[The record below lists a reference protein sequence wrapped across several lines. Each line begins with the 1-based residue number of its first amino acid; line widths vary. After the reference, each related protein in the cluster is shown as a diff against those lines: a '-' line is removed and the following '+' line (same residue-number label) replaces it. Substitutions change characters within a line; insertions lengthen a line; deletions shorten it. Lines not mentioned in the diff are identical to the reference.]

1 MKSESKVAMDSDL
14 NSEHMNDLDIELS
27 FNHENEIDNVESML
41 ATVEQQKD
49 IVVESTSPELEI
61 LYQDEYV
68 VAINKPS
75 GLLVHRSWLDTNATE
90 FAVQKLR
97 DQIGQHVYPVH
108 RLDRPTS
115 GVLLF
120 VLDKDSA
127 RHLMQQF
134 IDHTTEKRYLAVV
147 RGHLDEGLLD
157 YPLKYQYDKI
167 ADKNADKTKPPQEA
181 ITAYRCLAKT
191 ELPIPVG
198 PYSASRY
205 SLMELVPKT
214 GRKHQ
219 LRRHMKHLRHPIVGD
234 TSHGD
239 GKHNTMFRENFDIH
253 RLLLHAATLC
263 FIHPKT
269 LQKIEVY
276 APITGDFLRVLSA
289 IHLSEN
295 KSAETLAS
303 DHDFSIQE

>member
-1 MKSESKVAMDSDL
+1 MTQQTTQQNAKDNIESVD
-14 NSEHMNDLDIELS
+14 DLDALEG
-27 FNHENEIDNVESML
+27 ML
-41 ATVEQQKD
+41 ATVAEQQD
-49 IVVESTSPELEI
+49 IVVESMTPELTI
-61 LYQDEYV
+61 LYQDDHV

-134 IDHTTEKRYLAVV
+134 IDQTTEKSYLAVV
-147 RGHLDEGLLD
+147 RGHLDEGVLD
-157 YPLKYQYDKI
+157 YPLKFQYDKI
-167 ADKNADKTKPPQEA
+167 ADKKADKTKPPQEA
-181 ITAYRCLAKT
+181 VTEYRCLAKT
-191 ELPIPVG
+191 EVPIAVG
-198 PYSASRY
+198 PYTSSRY

-239 GKHNTMFRENFDIH
+239 GKHNTMFRENFGIH
-253 RLLLHAATLC
+253 RLLLHAAYLS

-269 LQKIEVY
+269 EQKIEVR
-276 APITGDFLRVLSA
+276 APLTGDFLRVLSE
-289 IHLSEN
+289 IKLSE
-295 KSAETLAS
+295 
-303 DHDFSIQE
+303 

>member
-1 MKSESKVAMDSDL
+1 MTQVFPSEKVVEQSVIDD
-14 NSEHMNDLDIELS
+14 NDLDNI
-27 FNHENEIDNVESML
+27 ESML
-41 ATVEQQKD
+41 AIVEEQKD
-49 IVVESTSPELEI
+49 IVVESSTPELDI

-75 GLLVHRSWLDTNATE
+75 GLLVHRSWLDTHATE

-134 IDHTTEKRYLAVV
+134 VEHTTDKRYVAVV

-157 YPLKYQYDKI
+157 YPLKFQYDKI
-167 ADKNADKTKPPQEA
+167 ADKKADKTKPPQEA
-181 ITAYRCLAKT
+181 VTQYRCLAQT
-191 ELPIPVG
+191 ELPIAVG
-198 PYSASRY
+198 PYEASRY
-205 SLMELVPKT
+205 SLMELIPKT

-253 RLLLHAATLC
+253 RLLLHAAYLSFT
-263 FIHPKT
+263 HPKT
-269 LQKIEVY
+269 EQKIEVH
-276 APITGDFLRVLSA
+276 APINGDFLRVLSQ
-289 IHLSEN
+289 INLSE
-295 KSAETLAS
+295 K
-303 DHDFSIQE
+303 